1 MKKLFSILLAVVMMF
16 TMFAL
21 SSCNSEPTFK
31 TPEERYEYVV
41 NKEVNAISNPVLTQY
56 SKAVESA
63 NNKKTTAQ
71 IGVEVGSGL
80 KNVLKTML
88 SIDLD
93 SLNSLDLKLEATVG
107 SKKSAESATLLVN
120 KTEVASIDAFTESE
134 TGKMIAKIPLLYD
147 GFISMYNGD
156 DQEKTTMINIPDFK
170 KVIDALPTKD
180 ELNAIISKYVGVFLS
195 KTKSVSVEDVDYT
208 VGSLSEKAKSIKT
221 TYSAADLGALVKEVL
236 EKLKADESI
245 KGIITRISTVVTP
258 ETPNSA
264 YEAFV
269 QKLDD
274 TILIFDDIDEE
285 AIADNKVDVELLTNN
300 KNELLGFVLKVTT
313 KDTVID
319 RTTDEAENMS
329 SEITETLVTTALS
342 AGYLETKDK
351 YAFNVSA
358 VRGEETLFKADSEGT
373 KNNDCITGKVNVTAS
388 GKTQTFDIKDLDVK
402 AMKNGEFSGEIS
414 MSISGIVSDFVNL
427 DIMPDEVKDLANSTL
442 IIKGKATSE
451 AVDMSV
457 ELKGAKESYLTI
469 TFKAGFTTAAD
480 FTVPTDSVPMEEV
493 LSDPDVINNASDKLI
508 AKLKESGL
516 SEDLVALLSSLL
528 GVGVE
533 PVRVEN

>member
-1 MKKLFSILLAVVMMF
+1 M
-16 TMFAL
+16 
-21 SSCNSEPTFK
+21 
-31 TPEERYEYVV
+31 V